1 MSSSTVSR
9 WLMNALSAA
18 GINTNTFAAHS
29 TRAASS
35 SKAKTQCV
43 PTKEIL
49 KWGSWSNNST
59 FEKFYHREI
68 LPEGN
73 EFQSDLFKGSWR
85 EAG

>member
-1 MSSSTVSR
+1 MKRTEVMREEETQTLINFIKPHKVMSSSTVSR

-18 GINTNTFAAHS
+18 GIDTNTFAAHS

-49 KWGSWSNNST
+49 K
-59 FEKFYHREI
+59 
-68 LPEGN
+68 
-73 EFQSDLFKGSWR
+73 
-85 EAG
+85 

>member
-1 MSSSTVSR
+1 MKRTEVIREEETQTLINFIKPHKAMSSSTVSR

-49 KWGSWSNNST
+49 K
-59 FEKFYHREI
+59 
-68 LPEGN
+68 
-73 EFQSDLFKGSWR
+73 
-85 EAG
+85 

>member
-1 MSSSTVSR
+1 MKRTEVIREEETQTLKNFIKPHKAMSNSTVSR

-18 GINTNTFAAHS
+18 GIDTNTFPAHS

-49 KWGSWSNNST
+49 K
-59 FEKFYHREI
+59 
-68 LPEGN
+68 
-73 EFQSDLFKGSWR
+73 
-85 EAG
+85 